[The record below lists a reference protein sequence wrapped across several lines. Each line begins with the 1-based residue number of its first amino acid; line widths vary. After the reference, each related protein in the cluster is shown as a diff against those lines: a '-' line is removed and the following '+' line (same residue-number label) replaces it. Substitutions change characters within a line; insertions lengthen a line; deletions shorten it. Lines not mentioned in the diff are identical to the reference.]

1 MTYHTE
7 EDIKKL
13 WECNNCEMRVIQR
26 IVNHM
31 HSLDPNLDEYGD
43 VVLTTQYINQYAE
56 LAQDIIEI
64 VKDTQNDK

>member
-1 MTYHTE
+1 MTHHSE

-13 WECNNCEMRVIQR
+13 WEYNNCEMQIIQR
-26 IVNHM
+26 IVNEL
-31 HSLDPNLDEYGD
+31 HSLDPNVDEHAN

-64 VKDTQNDK
+64 VKEAQDD